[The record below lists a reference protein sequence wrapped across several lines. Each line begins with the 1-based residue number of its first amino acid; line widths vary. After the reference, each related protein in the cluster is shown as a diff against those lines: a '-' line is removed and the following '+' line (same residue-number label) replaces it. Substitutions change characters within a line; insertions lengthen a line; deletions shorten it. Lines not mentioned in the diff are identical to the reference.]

1 MSLLLSVLEQG
12 MIYAIM
18 ALGIYITYKILDFPD
33 LTVDGSF
40 PMGAAVTCIL
50 ISKGVNPF
58 LTIPVCF
65 VCGVAVGVL
74 TGLIHVKL
82 KVRDL
87 LSGIIMMTALY
98 TVNLR
103 IAGRANLPI
112 YTNDTIFDNA
122 LVNRIFPETLRPYQ
136 TVIVILVLTL
146 FTKYLLDA
154 YLRTKSGFLLRAV
167 GDNDMIVTS
176 LGVDK
181 GLVKIIGLAIANG
194 LVALSGCVFAQQQ
207 RYFDVSMGTG
217 TMVIGLAS
225 VIIGTSL
232 FKNVSFMRV
241 TSSVVTGSVIY
252 KGCVALALRL
262 GLPSTDLKL
271 ITAVLFLIILVI
283 SMDRNKSAKISE
295 TGSTGQGESDHGN
308 ELTQIQ
314 TPDKEA
320 RKQ

>member
-1 MSLLLSVLEQG
+1 MSLLLSVFEQG

-18 ALGIYITYKILDFPD
+18 ALGVYITYKILDFPD

-40 PMGAAVTCIL
+40 PMGAAITCIL
-50 ISKGVNPF
+50 ISKGMNPL
-58 LTIPVCF
+58 LTLPISF
-65 VCGVAVGVL
+65 ATGVL
-74 TGLIHVKL
+74 VGILTGVIHVKL

-112 YTNDTIFDNA
+112 YTNETIFDNG
-122 LVNRIFPETLRPYQ
+122 LVNRIFPEAMRPYQ
-136 TVIVILVLTL
+136 TVIIILIFTL
-146 FTKYLLDA
+146 IVKYLLDA
-154 YLRTKSGFLLRAV
+154 YLHTKSGFLLRAV

-181 GLVKIIGLAIANG
+181 GLVKIVGLAIANG
-194 LVALSGCVFAQQQ
+194 LVSLGGCVYAQQQ

-217 TMVIGLAS
+217 TVVIGLAS

-232 FKNVSFMRV
+232 FKKITFMRV
-241 TSSVVTGSVIY
+241 TSSVVIGSIIY

-262 GLPSTDLKL
+262 GLPSIDLKL
-271 ITAVLFLIILVI
+271 ITAVLFLVILVV
-283 SMDRNKSAKISE
+283 SMDRNKSAKIKE
-295 TGSTGQGESDHGN
+295 TADSKEETKQGG
-308 ELTQIQ
+308 T
-314 TPDKEA
+314 EA
-320 RKQ
+320 